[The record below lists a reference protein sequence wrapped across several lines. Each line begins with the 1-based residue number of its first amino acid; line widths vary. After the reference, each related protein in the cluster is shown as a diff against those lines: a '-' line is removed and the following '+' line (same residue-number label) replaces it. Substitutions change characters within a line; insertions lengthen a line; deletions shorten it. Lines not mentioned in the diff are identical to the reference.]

1 MRILI
6 TNDDGIDAPGLSV
19 LQEIASEL
27 AGEGGSVLT
36 VAPAEEQSGT
46 GHSVSFINPLMF
58 SRRGPDSIAVSGT
71 PADCVLV
78 GLHEFEGDDPPDL
91 VLAGVNRGNNSGENA
106 VYSGTIGAVLEAS
119 LQGVRAIALSQ
130 YFGPSNRRLAD
141 PFEPARR
148 HGRDV
153 VASLLADAPWGDAP
167 YGLFYNV
174 NFPPCGASDVAGTK
188 AATQGAR
195 LGTKFSVSPLVSP
208 SGRNYMWIRTG
219 RQDAPANRG
228 SDVEANLGNFI
239 SITPMRADL
248 TDHSALEAIAPL
260 FP

>member
-6 TNDDGIDAPGLSV
+6 TNDDGIDAPGLAV
-19 LQEIASEL
+19 LQEIAVGL
-27 AGEGGSVLT
+27 AGSGGRVLT
-36 VAPAEEQSGT
+36 AAPVQEQSGT
-46 GHSVSFINPLMF
+46 GHSVSFIHPMLF
-58 SRRGPDSIAVSGT
+58 TKRGPNRIAVSGT

-78 GLHEFEGDDPPDL
+78 GLHEFEQDGPPDL

-106 VYSGTIGAVLEAS
+106 AYSGTIGAALEAS

-130 YFGPSNRRLAD
+130 YFGKGNRNLAD
-141 PFEPARR
+141 PFESAGR
-148 HGRDV
+148 HGAAV
-153 VASLLADAPWGDAP
+153 IASLLRDAPWGSEP

-174 NFPPCGASDVAGTK
+174 NFPPCGASEVAGVK

-195 LGTKFSVSPLVSP
+195 IGSRFSVSPQTSF
-208 SGRNYMWIRTG
+208 GRNYMWISSG
-219 RQDAPANRG
+219 QQDAPANPG
-228 SDVEANLGNFI
+228 SDVEANLNNFI

-248 TDHSALEAIAPL
+248 TDHAALEAIAPL